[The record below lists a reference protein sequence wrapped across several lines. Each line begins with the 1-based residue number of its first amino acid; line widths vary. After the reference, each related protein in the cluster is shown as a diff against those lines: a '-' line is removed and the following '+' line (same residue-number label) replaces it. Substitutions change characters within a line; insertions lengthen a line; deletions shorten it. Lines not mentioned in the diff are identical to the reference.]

1 MLQRVNYA
9 GENAREYMRR
19 AVEYYRSIGFVPVFD
34 TVSEPEQSE
43 PVESLDDSSAE
54 YIAYYL

>member
-19 AVEYYRSIGFVPVFD
+19 AVEYYRSIGFAPVFD
-34 TVSEPEQSE
+34 TVSEPEQPE
-43 PVESLDDSSAE
+43 LVESLDDSSAE